1 MPAHLQKDLE
11 KLKKIILE
19 MGTIIEESISL
30 AITALS
36 TNDRTIA
43 EQVIAEDADVDQREV
58 HIEEECLKIL
68 ALHQPV
74 ARDLRFVVAV
84 LKMNNDLERIGDFA
98 VNTAERVIFLS
109 ERGPVPVP
117 KGLNAMAQKA
127 AQMVRQCLDALI
139 ESDVKLAKSVILSDD
154 DVDEQRDRLFTIVL
168 NEIRR
173 DPEHLD
179 QWIQILSCIRYLE
192 RIADLSTNI
201 AQDVV
206 YLVEGEV
213 VRHRELSVEAD
224 PRRHSGGGPKPHP

>member
-1 MPAHLQKDLE
+1 MPVHLQKDLE
-11 KLKKIILE
+11 RLKKIILE

-30 AITALS
+30 SITGLVN
-36 TNDRTIA
+36 NDRTIA
-43 EQVIAEDADVDQREV
+43 EQVIAEDEDVDQREV

-98 VNTAERVIFLS
+98 VNTAERTLFLA

-117 KGLNAMAQKA
+117 KGLTQMASRA
-127 AQMVRQCLDALI
+127 AQMVRQSLDALI
-139 ESDVKLAKSVILSDD
+139 ESDAEGARAVILSDD
-154 DVDEQRDRLFTIVL
+154 DVDDQRDRLFGTVL
-168 NEIRR
+168 NEIRK
-173 DPEHLD
+173 DISHLD

-192 RIADLSTNI
+192 RIADLATNI

-206 YLVEGEV
+206 YLVEGDV
-213 VRHRELSVEAD
+213 IRHRNLNSPAGYRD
-224 PRRHSGGGPKPHP
+224 GSAAPRSRH

>member
-1 MPAHLQKDLE
+1 MPVHLQKDLE
-11 KLKKIILE
+11 KLKKTILE

-30 AITALS
+30 AVTALM

-43 EQVIAEDADVDQREV
+43 EEVIAEDQDVDQREV

-84 LKMNNDLERIGDFA
+84 LKMNNDLERIGDYA
-98 VNTAERVIFLS
+98 VNTAERVLFLS
-109 ERGPVPVP
+109 NHGAIPIPIGVST
-117 KGLNAMAQKA
+117 MAHRA
-127 AQMVRQCLDALI
+127 SQMVRQSLDALI
-139 ESDVKLAKSVILSDD
+139 EHDAALAKSVILSDD
-154 DVDEQRDRLFTIVL
+154 DVDEQRDKLFTVAL

-173 DPEHLD
+173 DVSHLD

-192 RIADLSTNI
+192 RIADLATNI

-206 YLVEGEV
+206 YLVEGDV
-213 VRHRELSVEAD
+213 VRHRVPVIS
-224 PRRHSGGGPKPHP
+224 SGSSKPSGPPAFGS

>member
-1 MPAHLQKDLE
+1 MPVHLQKDLE

-30 AITALS
+30 SITALM
-36 TNDRTIA
+36 TGDRTIA
-43 EQVIAEDADVDQREV
+43 EQVIAEDQDVDQREV

-98 VNTAERVIFLS
+98 VNTAERVLFLAHH
-109 ERGPVPVP
+109 GPVPVP
-117 KGLNAMAQKA
+117 KGVAVMANRA
-127 AQMVRQCLDALI
+127 SQMVRHSLDALI
-139 ESDVKLAKSVILSDD
+139 ESDAELAKTVILSDD
-154 DVDEQRDRLFTIVL
+154 DVDEQRDKLFTIIL

-173 DPEHLD
+173 DIAHLD

-192 RIADLSTNI
+192 RIADLATNI

-206 YLVEGEV
+206 YLVEGDV
-213 VRHRELSVEAD
+213 VRHRHPGIRPDD
-224 PRRHSGGGPKPHP
+224 PRGSGSAKSHS